1 MYAHSVL
8 RLIRT
13 VSGFVVSVCAHSKGP
28 GGARELY
35 VHFVC
40 ICAKVCVFAYLM
52 CMHTFCTV
60 YVHMHI
66 PFECKCALLCVG
78 MYLGLFYSYQRT
90 IRYSIL

>member
-13 VSGFVVSVCAHSKGP
+13 VPGFVVSVCAHSKGP

-52 CMHTFCTV
+52 CMHTF
-60 YVHMHI
+60 
-66 PFECKCALLCVG
+66 
-78 MYLGLFYSYQRT
+78 
-90 IRYSIL
+90 